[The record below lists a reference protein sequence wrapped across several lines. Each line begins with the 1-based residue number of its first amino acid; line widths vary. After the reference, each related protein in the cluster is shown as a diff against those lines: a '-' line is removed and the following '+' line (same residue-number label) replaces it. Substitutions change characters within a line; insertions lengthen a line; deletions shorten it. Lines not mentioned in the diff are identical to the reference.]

1 MAMRSKPECISSLK
15 AMLELFQSQYLNGV
29 GECCRVRAILSPKL
43 LTVVV
48 QQDMSIFS
56 TYLTTYKKILNT
68 EETQGYYCAIFI
80 PTMVEIFHEYIQR
93 YIIVGSHMKMDL
105 EQVNSLATVLVTLND
120 TIETAPGLP
129 RKLLYRNRLMLNT
142 CGMNLLECQKK
153 IYYSNDS
160 KTS

>member
-1 MAMRSKPECISSLK
+1 MVMRSKPECISSLK

-56 TYLTTYKKILNT
+56 TYLTTYKKILDT

-80 PTMVEIFHEYIQR
+80 PTMIEIFYEYIQR

-105 EQVNSLATVLVTLND
+105 GQVNSLTTVLASLNE
-120 TIETAPGLP
+120 TIETTPRLP
-129 RKLLYRNRLMLNT
+129 RKLFHRNRDILNT
-142 CGMNLLECQKK
+142 CGMNLLECEKK
-153 IYYSNDS
+153 IYHSKDS
-160 KTS
+160 KTN